1 MADKK
6 EKEKKGYKPVWII
19 VAFLVLVIIN
29 FLPAPE
35 ALGVIGL
42 RALSVLAF
50 AVIMWVTEA
59 VKYPVSAVMIVG
71 LLIILLGL
79 SPVPAND
86 IGAAL
91 DVPEGTE
98 QFGTSNAL
106 SLAFSGF
113 SSSALALV
121 AAALFLASA
130 MQITNLHKRLA
141 LYVLRIVGNKTN
153 AIVLGT
159 ILVSI
164 LLAFFVP
171 SATARAG
178 AVIPILIGMV
188 AAFGMS
194 KDSKLATLLI
204 VTAVQAVSIW
214 NVGIKTAAAQN
225 LVAVGFINEA
235 MGQDVSW
242 IDWFIYAAPFSII
255 MSILLYFVMTRF
267 FKAETDEISGGRE
280 LIDKEL
286 AELGPIKAVE
296 WRLIIIATLLLI
308 FWATEGILHPFDS
321 SSVTLIALALM
332 LSPKVGV
339 FTWKE
344 VEGTINWGTIIV
356 FAIGISLGTVLL
368 RTGAAQWLSDVTFG
382 AMGLDAFPLVA
393 VIALVSVFNIII
405 HLGFASAT
413 SLASALIP
421 VFIALTTTLNM
432 GDASLGFVLVQQFV
446 ICFGFLLPV
455 SAPQNML
462 AYGTGTFTVN
472 DLLKSGIFLTVGGYL
487 LIILL
492 SATYWQWIGLL

>member
-1 MADKK
+1 MANKK
-6 EKEKKGYKPVWII
+6 ETEKKGYKPLWII
-19 VAFLVLVIIN
+19 VAFLVLIIIN
-29 FLPAPE
+29 FLPAPD
-35 ALGVIGL
+35 ALSVVGL

-79 SPVPAND
+79 SPVPGNE
-86 IGAAL
+86 IGASL
-91 DVPEGTE
+91 GVPEGAD
-98 QFGTSNAL
+98 QFGTKTAL
-106 SLAFSGF
+106 SLAFAGF

-153 AIVLGT
+153 AIVMGT

-204 VTAVQAVSIW
+204 ITAVQAVSIW

-235 MGQDVSW
+235 MGEDVSW
-242 IDWFIYAAPFSII
+242 IQWFIYAAPFSII

-267 FKAETDEISGGRE
+267 FKSETDEISGGRE

-286 AELGPIKAVE
+286 AELGPIKGVE
-296 WRLIIIATLLLI
+296 WR
-308 FWATEGILHPFDS
+308 
-321 SSVTLIALALM
+321 
-332 LSPKVGV
+332 
-339 FTWKE
+339 
-344 VEGTINWGTIIV
+344 
-356 FAIGISLGTVLL
+356 
-368 RTGAAQWLSDVTFG
+368 
-382 AMGLDAFPLVA
+382 
-393 VIALVSVFNIII
+393 
-405 HLGFASAT
+405 
-413 SLASALIP
+413 
-421 VFIALTTTLNM
+421 
-432 GDASLGFVLVQQFV
+432 
-446 ICFGFLLPV
+446 
-455 SAPQNML
+455 
-462 AYGTGTFTVN
+462 
-472 DLLKSGIFLTVGGYL
+472 
-487 LIILL
+487 
-492 SATYWQWIGLL
+492 

>member
-1 MADKK
+1 MADKM

-19 VAFLVLVIIN
+19 VAFLVLIIIN

-35 ALGVIGL
+35 ALGVVGL

-91 DVPEGTE
+91 DVPDGAE

-164 LLAFFVP
+164 LLAFFGP

-188 AAFGMS
+188 AAFGMP

-235 MGQDVSW
+235 MGEDVSW

-286 AELGPIKAVE
+286 AELGPIKPVE
-296 WRLIIIATLLLI
+296 WRLITIAALLLI

-321 SSVTLIALALM
+321 SSITLIALALM
-332 LSPKVGV
+332 LSPKIGV

-344 VEGTINWGTIIV
+344 VESTINWGTIIV